1 MKTFKAWIKQFK
13 GAYSPFGD
21 LADDI
26 ISDNEFP
33 KSNSYKTLRD
43 YFGYSAAAETF
54 EKAWKYY
61 KGEVDTKAAHYQL
74 GLHLE
79 FARMLL
85 MSINCT
91 PELNYLLL
99 GKQSSYLHDMQEKL
113 IDVKSLMENVIYD
126 ENYKWA
132 NLNVYFGISD
142 CVDPILQETL
152 KALDSIV
159 KKAGGLN
166 DVP

>member
-13 GAYSPFGD
+13 GAHSPLGD

-26 ISDNEFP
+26 INDKDFP
-33 KSNSYKTLRD
+33 KSNGYKTLRE
-43 YFGYSAAAETF
+43 YFGNNAAAETF

-61 KGEVDTKAAHYQL
+61 KGEVDTETAHYQL
-74 GLHLE
+74 GLRLE

-91 PELNYLLL
+91 PELNYLMR

-113 IDVKSLMENVIYD
+113 IDTKSLMENVIYD
-126 ENYKWA
+126 EDYNWA
-132 NLNVYFGISD
+132 NLNVYFGNSE

-152 KALDSIV
+152 KALDGIEKSRTGNSN
-159 KKAGGLN
+159 AW
-166 DVP
+166 